1 MGAALALAVCLSH
14 DGHANGY
21 CLDLGCLFLRWLL
34 PHRGCHGLGS
44 MYVGLQGLPWPWL
57 HARRRVIFLNEV
69 FFFFQ
74 YNVFFPL
81 KGGYLGRPACLSLGS
96 VPMGAAFAFASYLWE
111 LPWLWQRALAMATIP
126 MHATLILAASP
137 W

>member
-69 FFFFQ
+69 FFFF
-74 YNVFFPL
+74 FFNRMFFSPSKEVIWVDQHALALAVCPWGLPWPL
-81 KGGYLGRPACLSLGS
+81 LLTYGNYLGFGS
-96 VPMGAAFAFASYLWE
+96 GP
-111 LPWLWQRALAMATIP
+111 
-126 MHATLILAASP
+126 
-137 W
+137 